1 MRITGLVL
9 GFSVGAYLM
18 WRVVTPTLVPPAPC
32 GATPDCSVA
41 SIRSAAEVERPG
53 LQVVVYDPAIEPG
66 TRAGGSEMHIPD
78 WTSPEASTA
87 ERPEDD
93 FGPEAERPPGLAIVG
108 LDQSDA
114 RGVCA
119 VLNGRSLG
127 CVALINPGEKDR
139 TDSL

>member
-18 WRVVTPTLVPPAPC
+18 WRVATPTLVPPAPC
-32 GATPDCSVA
+32 GLAPDCSVA

-53 LQVVVYDPAIEPG
+53 LQVVVYDPAIEPRIRTSG
-66 TRAGGSEMHIPD
+66 DEMHIPG
-78 WTSPEASTA
+78 WTSLEAATA
-87 ERPEDD
+87 DRPEDD

-108 LDQSDA
+108 LGQPDA
-114 RGVCA
+114 RGICA

>member
-18 WRVVTPTLVPPAPC
+18 WRVATPTLVPPAPC

-41 SIRSAAEVERPG
+41 SIRPAAEVERPG
-53 LQVVVYDPAIEPG
+53 LQVVVYDPAIEP
-66 TRAGGSEMHIPD
+66 RARAVGDETHFPG
-78 WTSPEASTA
+78 WTSSEASIA
-87 ERPEDD
+87 ERPGDA
-93 FGPEAERPPGLAIVG
+93 FGPEARRPAGLAIVG
-108 LDQSDA
+108 LGQPDA

-119 VLNGRSLG
+119 ILEGRNLG
-127 CVALINPGEKDR
+127 CLALVNPGEKVH